1 MMNEVR
7 DLGSSTYTVESDADK
22 GLVIIRYR
30 GRVAP
35 ADVAACAEEVA
46 NALAEM
52 PPGFCLLVDLTDL
65 ESMSVACVP
74 YLEEIMRFCDAKQV
88 SAVIR
93 VVPDARRDIGLQIMS
108 RFHYRRTVE
117 FVTCKSLD
125 EAAAM
130 LTDAEHEPANAE
142 VSSDTQHD

>member
-1 MMNEVR
+1 MELS
-7 DLGSSTYTVESDADK
+7 DAYTVESDANK

-35 ADVAACAEEVA
+35 AHVAACAGEVA

-52 PPGFCLLVDLTDL
+52 PAGFCLLVDLTEL

-74 YLEEIMRFCDAKQV
+74 YLEEIMRFCDAKEV

-117 FVTCKSLD
+117 FVTCKSLN
-125 EAAAM
+125 EAAGL
-130 LTDAEHEPANAE
+130 LTEIEQEALNAE
-142 VSSDTQHD
+142 VPSDARHD